1 MVALISL
8 RALDRSSPTKGLT
21 HRKRPERTMRD
32 PEHKTDISR
41 QYALC
46 GLALMQTNNCSSNAG
61 MKTSSSARLSPCQIS
76 DVLKPF
82 FLRSVISYKQLIPKG
97 YPAPPIFLAQIADSR
112 LQGPSMRPTNQGVGG
127 IFMDPNPTNHPQGF
141 SSNSSWNPPYR
152 FSQFFWP
159 VLSLGLIVR
168 SSVSGH
174 PLENVITLSLWVFF
188 LCR

>member
-1 MVALISL
+1 
-8 RALDRSSPTKGLT
+8 
-21 HRKRPERTMRD
+21 
-32 PEHKTDISR
+32 
-41 QYALC
+41 
-46 GLALMQTNNCSSNAG
+46 
-61 MKTSSSARLSPCQIS
+61 
-76 DVLKPF
+76 
-82 FLRSVISYKQLIPKG
+82 
-97 YPAPPIFLAQIADSR
+97 
-112 LQGPSMRPTNQGVGG
+112 
-127 IFMDPNPTNHPQGF
+127 MDPNPTNHPQGF